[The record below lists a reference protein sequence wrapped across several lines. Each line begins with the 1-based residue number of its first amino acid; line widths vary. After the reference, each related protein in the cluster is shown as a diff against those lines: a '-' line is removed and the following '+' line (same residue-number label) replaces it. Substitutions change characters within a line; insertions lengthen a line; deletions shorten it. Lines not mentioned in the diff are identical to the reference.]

1 MEMPFPLHLHHLL
14 LCILSIYS
22 SLIKETL
29 SQAHHPHSGLHTLPV
44 LVPLPG
50 ISSSLQDLS
59 LQRHSA
65 NVSSITPSLPSLNQI
80 NSLSSPC
87 APLCNIFFFFGLNVS
102 IINACLEIFFLVPD
116 CDFET
121 WQKSPIV
128 IPLQP
133 QLLASC
139 THQSK
144 CSITVSWKNK
154 VQKMYSAPQVYDVF
168 REGRR
173 AVYSSSDKFRLQV
186 G

>member
-1 MEMPFPLHLHHLL
+1 MSPPSHLP
-14 LCILSIYS
+14 CQVSIRLTRS
-22 SLIKETL
+22 
-29 SQAHHPHSGLHTLPV
+29 PLPV
-44 LVPLPG
+44 HL
-50 ISSSLQDLS
+50 
-59 LQRHSA
+59 
-65 NVSSITPSLPSLNQI
+65 
-80 NSLSSPC
+80 C
-87 APLCNIFFFFGLNVS
+87 AIYFFFFGLNVS